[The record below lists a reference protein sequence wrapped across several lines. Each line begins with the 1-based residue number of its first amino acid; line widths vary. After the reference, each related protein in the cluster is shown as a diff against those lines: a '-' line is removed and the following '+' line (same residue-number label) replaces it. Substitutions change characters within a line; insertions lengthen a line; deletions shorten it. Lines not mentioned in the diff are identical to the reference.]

1 MSPVVED
8 IIAFYRLFSSFERE
22 QICCGTVSA
31 AQCVLLQTLLRGKWD
46 VSGLAAH
53 TRVTKGAM
61 TRLVDGLE
69 ARGWVTRDKGQND
82 GRRVLISLTAEG
94 RKEAKRLLR
103 LTERSVAT
111 ILDGVPETERDRV
124 IDSIRLL
131 RQATEQTRE
140 RLDCC

>member
-8 IIAFYRLFSSFERE
+8 IIAFCRLFSSFERE

-31 AQCVLLQTLLRGKWD
+31 AQCVLLQTLLEGEWD
-46 VSGLAAH
+46 VSGLAAQ

-69 ARGWVTRDKGQND
+69 ARGWVTRDKGQDD
-82 GRRVLISLTAEG
+82 GRRVVVSLTPEG
-94 RKEAKRLLR
+94 RKEAKRLLQ

-111 ILDGVPETERDRV
+111 ILAGIPAAERDRV
-124 IDSIRLL
+124 IDSIHLL